1 MLLTP
6 SFGEELY
13 PIHTISFV
21 ARLSL
26 SLKKGKKKKKI
37 GPWWKIKHS
46 LTLIKMEW
54 NHLNPS
60 NILLIK
66 KKVWWVFASL

>member
-37 GPWWKIKHS
+37 GP
-46 LTLIKMEW
+46 
-54 NHLNPS
+54 
-60 NILLIK
+60 
-66 KKVWWVFASL
+66 